1 MIKVAICSDKVTA
14 AGEIEKLVF
23 DLCKTKGIPAETEV
37 FYDENTLKQEIEKG
51 TRYDLLYLNFLM
63 ENQRGL

>member
-37 FYDENTLKQEIEKG
+37 FYD
-51 TRYDLLYLNFLM
+51 
-63 ENQRGL
+63 